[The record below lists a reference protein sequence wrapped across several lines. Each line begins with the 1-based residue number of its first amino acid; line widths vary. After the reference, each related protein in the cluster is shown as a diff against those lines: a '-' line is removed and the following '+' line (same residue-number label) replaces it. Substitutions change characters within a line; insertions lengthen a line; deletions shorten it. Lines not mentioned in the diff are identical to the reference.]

1 MDKILYTILIIGG
14 LFMEDKKEELTEV
27 IKEEIVE
34 DKKEAPELKD
44 EIIEEPKEESKE
56 ETLSLSNDEKENNE
70 VIIEDKKSKV
80 PLIIILSVLL
90 VLDLL
95 ALAIYMIGIDKVLNF
110 IK

>member
-1 MDKILYTILIIGG
+1 
-14 LFMEDKKEELTEV
+14 MEDKKEELTEV

-44 EIIEEPKEESKE
+44 EIIEESKEESKE

>member
-44 EIIEEPKEESKE
+44 EIIEESKEESKE